1 MNGKMLCFF
10 LGRLAVLE
18 GIMLILPLSYALW
31 YSQEIWQIFAA
42 SSALSIGMGFIF
54 NCLGKGHPNSVKVLE
69 SAFFMM
75 AMWPFLALLGALPFS
90 TSGWLRPIDAFL
102 MSMSDVTSVG
112 ISLLPHD
119 APYALR
125 LWEGSL
131 MWLGGLCFIFMLVT
145 LLPLVSGCFGMELS
159 IRQGYTFSPMLG
171 RMKLLSGKAVFI
183 YCTITVFSIVLFSLS
198 GLLPWDALQMAM
210 RCVSTGGGDYFPNR
224 DSYLVE
230 QAAMISMLLAGGNL
244 LLYLQVISQKNSR
257 ILYRNSEVKVFF
269 QLVIAAG
276 LAVAFHL
283 YSTGEYY
290 ALQSLQNGFFHMLSF
305 LTTTGLQTTALEYW
319 PDFDIFFLL
328 LLTFTG
334 GCIGSVTGGMKIIRV
349 LTLFKIA
356 AAETKRTLHPHMI
369 ANVRISGVSI
379 PPKIVGR
386 MLSYFFMYILTFF
399 FFAVL
404 LSISGEELS
413 VAVAMSFSCMTGV
426 GHVPTFCQGDTFLM
440 LTPAMKLLCCLIMPV
455 GRIEIFGFLLLFQAG
470 FNRSKKKW

>member
-1 MNGKMLCFF
+1 MNGKMLSFF
-10 LGRLAVLE
+10 LGRLAILE
-18 GIMLILPLSYALW
+18 GVMLILPLSYALL
-31 YSQEIWQIFAA
+31 YSQEIWHIFAA
-42 SSALSIGMGFIF
+42 SSALSIGVGLIF
-54 NCLGKGHPNSVKVLE
+54 TCLGKSHPDSVKVLE
-69 SAFFMM
+69 SAFFIVM
-75 AMWPFLALLGALPFS
+75 MWPFLALVGALPFS
-90 TSGWLRPIDAFL
+90 ASGWLQPIDAFL
-102 MSMSDVTSVG
+102 MSMSDVTAVG

-119 APYALR
+119 APYVLR
-125 LWEGSL
+125 LWEASL
-131 MWLGGLCFIFMLVT
+131 MWLGGLCFIFTLVT

-171 RMKLLSGKAVFI
+171 RMKLLSRQAVLV
-183 YCTITVFSIVLFSLS
+183 YCIITMVSIILFALS
-198 GLLPWDALQMAM
+198 GLLPLDALQMAM
-210 RCVSTGGGDYFPNR
+210 RCVSTGGGDYFPGR

-230 QAAMISMLLAGGNL
+230 QAAMVSMLLAGGNL
-244 LLYLQVISQKNSR
+244 LLYPRVMEQKNLR
-257 ILYRNSEVKVFF
+257 ILYCNSEVRVFF
-269 QLVIAAG
+269 QLVVAAG

-283 YSTGEYY
+283 YNTGEYY
-290 ALQSLQNGFFHMLSF
+290 GLQSIQNGFFHMLSF
-305 LTTTGLQTTALEYW
+305 LTTTGLQATALEYW

-334 GCIGSVTGGMKIIRV
+334 GCIGSVTGGIKIIRL

-356 AAETKRTLHPHMI
+356 AVETKRTLHPHMI
-369 ANVRISGVSI
+369 ANVRVSGVSI

-413 VAVAMSFSCMTGV
+413 VAVAMSFSCMTGI
-426 GHVPTFCQGDTFLM
+426 GHVPAFCQGDTFLV
-440 LTPAMKLLCCLIMPV
+440 LPPAMKLLCCIIMPV